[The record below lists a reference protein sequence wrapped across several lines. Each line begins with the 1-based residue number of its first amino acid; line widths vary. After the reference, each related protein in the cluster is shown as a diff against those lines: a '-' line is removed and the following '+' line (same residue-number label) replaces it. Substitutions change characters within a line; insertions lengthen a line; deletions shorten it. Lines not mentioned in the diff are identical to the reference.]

1 MGMDIR
7 ALTTLLYS
15 RALARVLKCVFVFG
29 ATPPFAYTQS
39 VTLSSER
46 TKSART
52 IWPRL
57 LVRFGMVSSRST
69 CASLR
74 NTIFHIDGKREMDL
88 VSFYRSG
95 GREDDSFE
103 NEKRGLQNFLGGLVP
118 VVENQSFART
128 TFKPTMEHG
137 LRQLTLSVVSIL

>member
-7 ALTTLLYS
+7 VLTTLLYS

-46 TKSART
+46 TKSTQT

-57 LVRFGMVSSRST
+57 LVKFGMVSSR
-69 CASLR
+69 CASFR
-74 NTIFHIDGKREMDL
+74 NTVLHIDGKREMDL

-95 GREDDSFE
+95 GCEDDSFE

-118 VVENQSFART
+118 VVENQPFART

>member
-1 MGMDIR
+1 
-7 ALTTLLYS
+7 
-15 RALARVLKCVFVFG
+15 
-29 ATPPFAYTQS
+29 
-39 VTLSSER
+39 
-46 TKSART
+46 
-52 IWPRL
+52 
-57 LVRFGMVSSRST
+57 MVSSRST

-88 VSFYRSG
+88 VSFYRSSE
-95 GREDDSFE
+95 REDDSFE

-118 VVENQSFART
+118 VVENQPFART